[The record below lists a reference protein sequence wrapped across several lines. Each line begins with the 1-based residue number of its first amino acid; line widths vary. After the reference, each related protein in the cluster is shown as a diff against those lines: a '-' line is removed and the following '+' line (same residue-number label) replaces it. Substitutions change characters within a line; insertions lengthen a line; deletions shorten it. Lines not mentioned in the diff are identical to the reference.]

1 MPRVILEQ
9 SLTAKGFP
17 PISLEMYLIRSKTE
31 MKIHFRVKKCCKKQR
46 LSRQLC
52 HKKMQNSNKQTVP
65 PEGQVREMRWQ
76 LVQNDL
82 VESVTKYYIK
92 LFQKYYLVKPQK
104 YIEML
109 FGLLKIV
116 LEIQQ
121 EKVRKC
127 RCLPDQIFNKATK
140 RKVESYRAI
149 KGIDL
154 AVSCSKEQ
162 NKRLYKTIKR
172 FTQETF

>member
-1 MPRVILEQ
+1 MKAFLFEVFQ
-9 SLTAKGFP
+9 SHHNYLSFGSKLLLRASVFSLLQLHWIFVAAIFGFLSIFP
-17 PISLEMYLIRSKTE
+17 PGGWWSTRDFSCRGSSSSKASQQKVSPRLAWKCISWDQRLKWKYISKL
-31 MKIHFRVKKCCKKQR
+31 KDVAKKQR

-104 YIEML
+104 YM
-109 FGLLKIV
+109 
-116 LEIQQ
+116 
-121 EKVRKC
+121 KC
-127 RCLPDQIFNKATK
+127 CL
-140 RKVESYRAI
+140 V
-149 KGIDL
+149 
-154 AVSCSKEQ
+154 C
-162 NKRLYKTIKR
+162 
-172 FTQETF
+172 

>member
-1 MPRVILEQ
+1 
-9 SLTAKGFP
+9 
-17 PISLEMYLIRSKTE
+17 
-31 MKIHFRVKKCCKKQR
+31 
-46 LSRQLC
+46 
-52 HKKMQNSNKQTVP
+52 
-65 PEGQVREMRWQ
+65 MRWQ

-82 VESVTKYYIK
+82 VESVTKYYMK

-127 RCLPDQIFNKATK
+127 HCLPDQVFKQATK

-154 AVSCSKEQ
+154 AVSCSNQK
-162 NKRLYKTIKR
+162 NKIKDCIK
-172 FTQETF
+172 Q

>member
-1 MPRVILEQ
+1 MLQ
-9 SLTAKGFP
+9 
-17 PISLEMYLIRSKTE
+17 
-31 MKIHFRVKKCCKKQR
+31 KKQR

-127 RCLPDQIFNKATK
+127 RCLADQVFNKATK

-149 KGIDL
+149 KGIAL
-154 AVSCSKEQ
+154 AVSCSNQK
-162 NKRLYKTIKR
+162 NKIKDCIK
-172 FTQETF
+172 Q